1 MCNNNCSC
9 INNGKMLR
17 IPDMNG
23 MMTRMFKQ
31 DFKQP
36 LKFYMQLQCHYAI
49 TCLSFTFLKFL
60 ME

>member
-31 DFKQP
+31 DF
-36 LKFYMQLQCHYAI
+36 
-49 TCLSFTFLKFL
+49 
-60 ME
+60 

>member
-9 INNGKMLR
+9 INNGKMLG

-31 DFKQP
+31 DF
-36 LKFYMQLQCHYAI
+36 
-49 TCLSFTFLKFL
+49 
-60 ME
+60 